1 MEVRI
6 TSREMVKP
14 SSPEV
19 HLQKPFKI
27 SLLDQ
32 LNSTNYV
39 PLIFFYT
46 KPSDSQFNGAQLSH
60 QLKKSLS
67 KTLNQFYPLSGR
79 TRNNLYISHYDEG
92 VPYVEARVNGCLSD
106 YIEQT
111 ELEAMNQLLP
121 CKPFSFISNSPV
133 PQLAIQ
139 VTIFDCE
146 GIALAVCGYHK
157 IVDGSTISAFLK
169 SWAAFNRGSN
179 GEIPNPEFLEASS
192 RFFPPIESM
201 LPKTGLEG
209 LLLEEGRRKTRSFVF
224 DANSI
229 ATLMFK
235 AKSKSLEHPSRVVA
249 VSAFV
254 WKYAIQASRSASG
267 ILKPAI
273 LSQAV
278 NIRQKLKPKLPDY
291 SIGNLSVLTNT
302 TYNSVEKDIELHD
315 LAYLVKEGVE
325 SVTSDY
331 LQDLLQGEEGFK
343 VKAEQF
349 IQIAK
354 TVSEGNAQFYI
365 LVSWLNTLEGKED
378 FGWGKPT
385 LFSVPGVDR
394 HNREFCNSI
403 ILKGTGK
410 PKAIEA
416 WVTLTEKEMVFL
428 EHDPEFL
435 AFASPNPHYH
445 RIKI

>member
-19 HLQKPFKI
+19 HLLKPFKL

-32 LNSTNYV
+32 FSGPNYF

-46 KPSDSQFNGAQLSH
+46 KPSDSQFNGAQLSD

-79 TRNNLYISHYDEG
+79 VKNNLYISRYEEG

-111 ELEAMNQLLP
+111 ELEALNQLLP
-121 CKPFSFISNSPV
+121 CKPFCNITNSEV

-139 VTIFDCE
+139 VTIFDCG
-146 GIALAVCGYHK
+146 GIALAVCCCHK
-157 IVDGSTISAFLK
+157 IIDASTASAFLK
-169 SWAAFNRGSN
+169 SWAAFNRGCN
-179 GEIPNPEFLEASS
+179 GEIPNPDFLEASS
-192 RFFPPIESM
+192 RVFPPIESKP
-201 LPKTGLEG
+201 LNTGLECVFPN
-209 LLLEEGRRKTRSFVF
+209 EGGVKTRRFVF

-229 ATLMFK
+229 ATLVFK
-235 AKSKSLEHPSRVVA
+235 AKSNSLEHPSRVVA

-254 WKYAIQASRSASG
+254 LKYAIQASRSASG

-273 LSQAV
+273 FIQPV

-291 SIGNLSVLTNT
+291 SIGNLFLLPIT

-315 LAYLVKEGVE
+315 LAYLVKGGVE

-331 LQDLLQGEEGFK
+331 LDLFQGEERCK
-343 VKAEQF
+343 VIGEQF
-349 IQIAK
+349 IKIAE
-354 TVSEGNAQFYI
+354 TVSKGNALFYT
-365 LVSWLNTLEGKED
+365 LNSWLNTLEGKED
-378 FGWGKPT
+378 FGWGEPT
-385 LFSVPGVDR
+385 LFSGPGVDR
-394 HNREFCNSI
+394 HNREFGNLI
-403 ILKGTGK
+403 FLKGTGK
-410 PKAIEA
+410 HKAIEA
-416 WVTLTEKEMVFL
+416 WVTLSEKEMAFL

-435 AFASPNPHYH
+435 AFASPNPL
-445 RIKI
+445 

>member
-19 HLQKPFKI
+19 HLLKPFKL

-32 LNSTNYV
+32 LSPTNYV

-46 KPSDSQFNGAQLSH
+46 KPSDSQFNGAQVSD

-67 KTLNQFYPLSGR
+67 KTLDQFYPLSGR
-79 TRNNLYISHYDEG
+79 TKNNLNIFHYEEG
-92 VPYVEARVNGCLSD
+92 VPYVKARIID
-106 YIEQT
+106 
-111 ELEAMNQLLP
+111 A
-121 CKPFSFISNSPV
+121 
-133 PQLAIQ
+133 
-139 VTIFDCE
+139 
-146 GIALAVCGYHK
+146 
-157 IVDGSTISAFLK
+157 STVSVFLK

-179 GEIPNPEFLEASS
+179 GKIPNPDLLEASS
-192 RFFPPIESM
+192 RFFPPIEPM
-201 LPKTGLEG
+201 PPTTGIEG
-209 LLLEEGRRKTRSFVF
+209 LLFNEGRRKTRRFVF

-273 LSQAV
+273 LSQSV

-291 SIGNLSVLTNT
+291 SIGNLFLLPIT

-315 LAYLVKEGVE
+315 LAYLVKEGAE

-331 LQDLLQGEEGFK
+331 LDLLQGEERFK
-343 VKAEQF
+343 VIGEQF
-349 IQIAK
+349 IKIAE
-354 TVSEGNAQFYI
+354 TVSKGNAQFYTLI
-365 LVSWLNTLEGKED
+365 SWLNTLEGKED

-385 LFSVPGVDR
+385 LLSIPGVDS
-394 HNREFCNSI
+394 HNREFSNCI

-410 PKAIEA
+410 QKAIEV
-416 WVTLTEKEMVFL
+416 WVTLSEKEMVFL

-435 AFASPNPHYH
+435 AFASPNPHYDK
-445 RIKI
+445 IKI